1 MLTINQQQNE
11 FNFSQEPISAQL
23 ARRLGEAADGFRDG
37 QYHYFLTKP
46 EFPFDLIS
54 AQGSYNVEEALH
66 NARTLLS
73 EKNRAIEGAESQFIL
88 AGPFKT
94 TVESGLAI
102 DFDHIELRYIKGE
115 VAVGEVLT
123 IQKDEDAIVFNLSAF
138 DKFFLPYYARLYS
151 AEQAADLRQ
160 KVAIDLSNGKVCRH
174 GGATYPTTT
183 GFKQ

>member
-115 VAVGEVLT
+115 VAVREDIVG
-123 IQKDEDAIVFNLSAF
+123 KDVDAIVLSLSAL
-138 DKFFLPYYARLYS
+138 DKFFLPYYARLYG
-151 AEQAADLRQ
+151 AEKAADLRQ
-160 KVAIDLSNGKVCRH
+160 KVAIDLSNGKVCKH
-174 GGATYPTTT
+174 DGITITNTT
-183 GFKQ
+183 GFLQ